1 MVEREKLFR
10 LAEVVFRDHGEL
22 HITGQGTLKRA
33 FLSAH
38 LAEDSR
44 KIYPPE
50 DHYFFHKN
58 GHTATDD
65 NLLEKVG
72 TYFILDEKDA
82 ADYVHRWEQDLL
94 RESAGGP
101 VKFGDFGCFRYG
113 NSLEFEAAGMLYYK
127 WLPVLD
133 YTKAAG
139 KIRDLPGKELIKQ
152 AYETQETPALH
163 ALYPDKRKQPVMM
176 YAMWSLLLLLFVFA
190 FSFWMPPLQALF
202 DSGPELNR
210 KLVNVAPEFYEYPED
225 LNRYSDTEMTT
236 ENLMPH
242 RGEKN
247 LNIEKET
254 HSDDLGNR
262 EKEEDHSAEV
272 TELVRVESDAADES
286 ALCTL
291 VVGGFAESGNVSRMI
306 QALERMELK
315 TVTLQGK
322 SITLVGAKVD
332 CKDLSRI
339 DEIKNKIE
347 PDAWIYHK

>member
-1 MVEREKLFR
+1 MVEREKLCR

-38 LAEDSR
+38 LADDSR

-50 DHYFFHKN
+50 EHYFFHKN
-58 GHTATDD
+58 GHTTTDG

-72 TYFILDEKDA
+72 IYFILDEREA
-82 ADYVHRWEQDLL
+82 ADYVHRWEQELM
-94 RESAGGP
+94 RESAVGP
-101 VKFGDFGCFRYG
+101 VKFGDFGYFRYG
-113 NSLEFEAAGMLYYK
+113 NSLEFEAAGMLYYE

-133 YTKAAG
+133 YAKAAG
-139 KIRDLPGKELIKQ
+139 KIRDLPGKGLIKQ
-152 AYETQETPALH
+152 AFETQETPALH
-163 ALYPDKRKQPVMM
+163 ALPPRTKKRPVVM

-210 KLVNVAPEFYEYPED
+210 KLVNVAPEFYDYPED
-225 LNRYSDTEMTT
+225 LDRYSDTEMTA
-236 ENLMPH
+236 ENLIPD
-242 RGEKN
+242 R
-247 LNIEKET
+247 EKEQIVEKGM
-254 HSDDLGNR
+254 HSDDPENR
-262 EKEEDHSAEV
+262 KKEENHSAEM
-272 TELVRVESDAADES
+272 TELIPVESDAADES

-306 QALERMELK
+306 QALEAMELK
-315 TVTLQGK
+315 TVTMQGK
-322 SITLVGAKVD
+322 TITLVGAKVD
-332 CKDLSRI
+332 CKDQSRI
-339 DEIKNKIE
+339 DDIKNKIE